1 MDHNIVFNLDD
12 KTMFKD
18 ELKIINRN
26 SFERVVLR
34 NMR

>member
-12 KTMFKD
+12 KTMFKV
-18 ELKIINRN
+18 ELKIIN
-26 SFERVVLR
+26 SFETVVLR